1 MGGGRG
7 PPTGE
12 LMRGTPGK
20 GGGPFAATVTL
31 PSSITLV
38 GEELL
43 ELLFITGAA
52 PDPGSAEA
60 EGFPDASDDHR
71 GRGRG
76 PSTDPNS
83 PLGISLLSV
92 AERGLAGGSAVGGG
106 EHSPPLTGD
115 GPKEPFWLGGPRH
128 GGFWVVGLPGLG
140 FTITGSSC
148 SMAIFW
154 VNSSNLEYGERM
166 DLNMKYNLRALG
178 DTKQHCLWKP
188 ERTGKLEFQ
197 TTYLCLKLA
206 ASLFSSAIALSAAR
220 ALSCG
225 RQTSQSVVADYTRN
239 KGKKKTILPS
249 YHELSSHE

>member
-154 VNSSNLEYGERM
+154 VNSSNL
-166 DLNMKYNLRALG
+166 
-178 DTKQHCLWKP
+178 
-188 ERTGKLEFQ
+188 
-197 TTYLCLKLA
+197 CLKLA

-220 ALSCG
+220 ALS
-225 RQTSQSVVADYTRN
+225 Q
-239 KGKKKTILPS
+239 
-249 YHELSSHE
+249 LS